1 MNSNQSRRSFLAS
14 LGGGAAAASV
24 PEALGRQA
32 MPGASSPI
40 ACTGDRYILPR
51 KVLLWECTRKEIREA
66 IESGRLKAAIVP
78 TGSTEQHNEH
88 LAMIHDTASV
98 LLVAQNAALRIYPEA
113 IVATPVPVGI
123 SPYWMERKGTLTLR
137 PETFLAVVYEI
148 CESLKAHGLK
158 TVLILNGHGGN
169 AAPLKSQLPEWRA
182 KLGIQLDACSYWE
195 AYTEGNAARYMETGM
210 AGIPGHS
217 AEFETSV
224 ALAAFPDRV
233 HREGVDYSKVKL
245 NLKSAEDAGGDRKS
259 YEESLLA
266 TPEKGEALIRIAVDW
281 TAGRIRQMISQS

>member
-1 MNSNQSRRSFLAS
+1 MGSNRSRRNFLAS
-14 LGGGAAAASV
+14 LGGGAAAVSV
-24 PEALGRQA
+24 PEALGRQT
-32 MPGASSPI
+32 MPGASQAI
-40 ACTGDRYILPR
+40 AYAGDGYILPR
-51 KVLLWECTRKEIREA
+51 KVLLWECTRKEIRDA

-88 LAMIHDTASV
+88 LAMIHDTASAI
-98 LLVAQNAALRIYPEA
+98 LIAQNAALRIYPDA
-113 IVATPVPVGI
+113 VVATPVPVGI

-148 CESLKAHGLK
+148 CESLKTHGIK

-169 AAPLKSQLPEWRA
+169 AAPLKSRLSEWRA

-195 AYTEGNAARYMETGM
+195 AYTEENAARHMDSGM

-224 ALAAFPDRV
+224 ALAAFPERV

-245 NLKSAEDAGGDRKS
+245 NLKSAEDASQDRKF

-281 TAGRIRQMISQS
+281 TAGRIRRMINQS

>member
-1 MNSNQSRRSFLAS
+1 MESNQSRRSFLAF
-14 LGGGAAAASV
+14 LGGGAAASAA
-24 PEALGRQA
+24 PEAFGWQS
-32 MPGASSPI
+32 MPGASAPI
-40 ACTGDRYILPR
+40 ARTGDKYILPR

-88 LAMIHDTASV
+88 LAMIHDTASA
-98 LLVAQNAALRIYPEA
+98 LLVAQNAALRLYPDV

-137 PETFLAVVYEI
+137 PETFLAVVYDI
-148 CESLKAHGLK
+148 CESLRTHGLK
-158 TVLILNGHGGN
+158 TILILNGHGGN
-169 AAPLKSQLPEWRA
+169 ASPLKSQLPGWRA
-182 KLGIQLDACSYWE
+182 KLGVQLDACSYWE
-195 AYTEGNAARYMETGM
+195 AYTEENAARYMESGM
-210 AGIPGHS
+210 GGIPGHS

-224 ALAAFPDRV
+224 ALAAFPERV

-245 NLKSAEDAGGDRKS
+245 NLKSADDANQDKKY

-266 TPEKGEALIRIAVDW
+266 TPEKGEALIHIAVDW
-281 TAGRIRQMISQS
+281 TAGKIRQMMSQS